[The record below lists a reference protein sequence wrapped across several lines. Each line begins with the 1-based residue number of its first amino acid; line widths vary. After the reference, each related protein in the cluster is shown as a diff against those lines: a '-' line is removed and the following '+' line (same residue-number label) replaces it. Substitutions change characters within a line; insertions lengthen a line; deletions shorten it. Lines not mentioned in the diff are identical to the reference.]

1 MGENFNNR
9 EEILKLLESKVI
21 SVADAIRMLKNLEA
35 EEVSPPEIELPE
47 KEQLVEEQPVVEEVE
62 ETLEDRINQLTEE
75 ALNDMEIEKI
85 VKIMNDMEWVYWNEK
100 VNVES
105 VSNVIRRN
113 VKSAIEQFI
122 KQYHEGNESYG
133 MCATGGFVAKVFT
146 EDEDEVQVEVNFQ
159 PYSGFA
165 GMNVHTLIDGKNKN
179 THE

>member
-1 MGENFNNR
+1 MGENYNNR
-9 EEILKLLESKVI
+9 EEILKLLDSKII
-21 SVADAIRMLKNLEA
+21 SVADAIRMLKNLDA
-35 EEVSPPEIELPE
+35 EEVSPPEIEIP
-47 KEQLVEEQPVVEEVE
+47 VVEQPVVEQPVEE

-75 ALNDMEIEKI
+75 ALSDMEVEKI